1 MGMNKFEINGT
12 SIVDGQ
18 LVVNFTYQPVQPVSY
33 IKMYMKTKTTIVQK
47 KTTSVHHWRFQTGEP
62 EHVGVSVIDPT
73 GIREGPP
80 RGWYCWVYPE
90 DDVEFADWMVENC
103 PSSDCLHRFNSGDP
117 MWTVYIKDDL
127 EATIFNLRWL

>member
-18 LVVNFTYQPVQPVSY
+18 LVVNFTYQPVQPVSC
-33 IKMYMKTKTTIVQK
+33 INVEIMKR

-90 DDVEFADWMVENC
+90 DDVEFADWMAENC

-117 MWTVYIKDDL
+117 VWTVIIKDEQ
-127 EATIFNLRWL
+127 EATLFALRWL

>member
-1 MGMNKFEINGT
+1 MVMNKFEINGT

-18 LVVNFTYQPVQPVSY
+18 LVVNVTFTPVQLVSY
-33 IKMYMKTKTTIVQK
+33 INVDVIMKR

-90 DDVEFADWMVENC
+90 DDVEFADWMAENC
-103 PSSDCLHRFNSGDP
+103 PSSECVHRFNSGDP
-117 MWTVYIKDDL
+117 MWAVYIKDDQ
-127 EATIFNLRWL
+127 EATLFILRWL

>member
-1 MGMNKFEINGT
+1 MNKFEIKST

-18 LVVNFTYQPVQPVSY
+18 LVVNVTFTPVQLVSY
-33 IKMYMKTKTTIVQK
+33 INVDVIMKR

-90 DDVEFADWMVENC
+90 DDVEFADWMAENC

-127 EATIFNLRWL
+127 EATIFSLRWL

>member
-1 MGMNKFEINGT
+1 MNKFEINGT

-18 LVVNFTYQPVQPVSY
+18 LVVNVTFTPVQPVSY
-33 IKMYMKTKTTIVQK
+33 INVDVIMKR
-47 KTTSVHHWRFQTGEP
+47 KTTSVHHWRFETGEP
-62 EHVGVSVIDPT
+62 ADSRWGLFHTDP
-73 GIREGPP
+73 PP

>member
-33 IKMYMKTKTTIVQK
+33 ISVDVIMKR

-90 DDVEFADWMVENC
+90 DGVEFADWMADNC
-103 PSSDCLHRFNSGDP
+103 PSSECVHRFNSGDP
-117 MWTVYIKDDL
+117 VWNVYIKDEQ
-127 EATIFNLRWL
+127 EATLFALRWL

>member
-1 MGMNKFEINGT
+1 MNKFEINST

-18 LVVNFTYQPVQPVSY
+18 LVVNVTFTPVQTVSY
-33 IKMYMKTKTTIVQK
+33 INVDVIMKR

-90 DDVEFADWMVENC
+90 DDAEFADWMAENC
-103 PSSDCLHRFNSGDP
+103 PSSECTHRFNSGDP
-117 MWTVYIKDDL
+117 MWAVYIKDEQ
-127 EATIFNLRWL
+127 EATIFSLRWL

>member
-1 MGMNKFEINGT
+1 MGMNKFEIKST

-18 LVVNFTYQPVQPVSY
+18 LVVNVTFTPVQLVSY
-33 IKMYMKTKTTIVQK
+33 INVDVIMKR

-90 DDVEFADWMVENC
+90 DDVEFADWMAENC

-127 EATIFNLRWL
+127 EATIFSLRWL